1 MNRIIYIGLTIITS
15 IFLFSCSAS
24 KKVPATSYASLKNTT
39 DSVKTTMQADG
50 FKLVDSKSLGLE
62 NNKQDSYTFKDDNG
76 NTMEYTVSY
85 ALEEDSDNKKY
96 VENISV
102 VGCKTSEGDIYDKYC
117 GNDAKVRQLE
127 QLPNDITVKKF
138 SAGKLVFN
146 LVGAPLLILGAITGI
161 GYLVL
166 TEVL

>member
-1 MNRIIYIGLTIITS
+1 MNRNIYISLTIITS
-15 IFLFSCSAS
+15 ILLFSCSAS
-24 KKVPATSYASLKNTT
+24 KNVPATSYASLKNTT

-62 NNKQDSYTFKDDNG
+62 KTKQDSYTFKDDNG
-76 NTMEYTVSY
+76 STMEYSVSY
-85 ALEEDSDNKKY
+85 VLDEDSDNKKF
-96 VENISV
+96 VENVSV
-102 VGCKTSEGDIYDKYC
+102 VGCKTSEGDNYDKYC
-117 GNDAKVRQLE
+117 GTDAKVRQLE
-127 QLPNDITVKKF
+127 NLPNDITVKKF

-166 TEVL
+166 IGM